1 MMKFKLLF
9 KKGHNNNPSTK
20 STETNQH
27 VPSASSTTTATISNA
42 GAAAGAARSHFG
54 HEKHSKQNKN
64 KTSVKKLLN
73 TFHEETGENPKK
85 NLNKV
90 LQTSQ
95 EKLFSNIKTT
105 TSVQTKDNS
114 TKFAVPVRTNG
125 ENNLKSVNNST
136 GVCNKKH
143 FDKKVYPDK
152 SCEHIH
158 LISNNN
164 VNNLPIQCDNK
175 STELNVCPG
184 DEKEKSSA
192 SKLEPNNSDWDPES
206 ESRLGT
212 VSGHALIGHSL
223 KIMEYQELKQQLD
236 SVSNEK
242 QMLETKINELLNY
255 QESLKDE
262 LCKMKDIQDSG
273 GGGGTLSSELDTG
286 GGGSAHILS
295 RSPLSDT
302 PPHPLPLPSTP
313 PPRHATSAPP
323 SIGDVSGTGLLL
335 DTPDWDKHSSSSLSE
350 ISVACLQDRITQ
362 MEETHYCTNEE
373 LQATLQELA
382 DLQNQLIDLQHT
394 NETLGHEKSVLL
406 ESLCRQTE
414 KLEDTRTK
422 AETLQELLLS
432 RDENQQGRLGVSE
445 REGKLVELL
454 KSAQLEK
461 ETLLGKHEESMS
473 ELSELRRLS
482 NAMKQD
488 TERLSER
495 VRQLESTID
504 ATHADKH
511 QLDQQLG
518 LVREEA
524 SSRTLEI
531 NRLKNLLDNAR
542 AKIEELEED
551 RANLRNKTE
560 LDELLDQT
568 RREKDC
574 LESQVAILQDSMSRS
589 ECKTSQQEEIILRLK
604 EEMKVIRNNAK
615 SSLSDMEYERDLNQK
630 EIARLTHELELLQEN
645 YNELQVQVQ
654 NHLEDKR
661 QLKSLLSETQK
672 QLSETQQSLDLT
684 SKRLTDE
691 SQLRSIENEEWQVF
705 QRDLLTT
712 VRVAND
718 FKSETAQKLESVLIE
733 NKQLKEKNRTLT
745 SQLEKLKKVE
755 AEAAVVK
762 PVLSTPLG
770 APLTPCSS
778 PSLLYRPDNGAGAAT
793 TSSVLSSVMQRNHF
807 SREDSRL
814 SVKSLI
820 ESIENATKQ
829 AKSGPSSSLSS
840 SSSSLNSGSG
850 GGGGVMGGPGS
861 PSSALSPME
870 ESHRGSQTPQ
880 SSSGGHHGI
889 LNSGSGGSKKS
900 NLNMLSSTPDI
911 VHETLKPASTIIKS
925 EEAAPS
931 PASSAAAAL
940 LESMVR
946 RNSQTDLSE
955 RKDPLQALVKN
966 GGSRRNALLK
976 WCQNKTLGYHN
987 IDITNFSSSWNDGLA
1002 LCAILHSYLPSKVP
1016 YDTLT
1021 PNEKRR
1027 NFTIAFSAAESVGI
1041 PTTLNTSDMITQER
1055 PDWNQVMAYITSIYK
1070 HFET

>member
-1 MMKFKLLF
+1 
-9 KKGHNNNPSTK
+9 
-20 STETNQH
+20 
-27 VPSASSTTTATISNA
+27 
-42 GAAAGAARSHFG
+42 
-54 HEKHSKQNKN
+54 
-64 KTSVKKLLN
+64 
-73 TFHEETGENPKK
+73 
-85 NLNKV
+85 
-90 LQTSQ
+90 
-95 EKLFSNIKTT
+95 
-105 TSVQTKDNS
+105 
-114 TKFAVPVRTNG
+114 
-125 ENNLKSVNNST
+125 
-136 GVCNKKH
+136 
-143 FDKKVYPDK
+143 
-152 SCEHIH
+152 
-158 LISNNN
+158 
-164 VNNLPIQCDNK
+164 
-175 STELNVCPG
+175 
-184 DEKEKSSA
+184 
-192 SKLEPNNSDWDPES
+192 
-206 ESRLGT
+206 
-212 VSGHALIGHSL
+212 
-223 KIMEYQELKQQLD
+223 MEYQELKQQLD

-262 LCKMKDIQDSG
+262 LCKMKDIQDASLAASTSSG
-273 GGGGTLSSELDTG
+273 PCS
-286 GGGSAHILS
+286 HHVLS

-302 PPHPLPLPSTP
+302 SPPLPLPSTP

-323 SIGDVSGTGLLL
+323 SIALGSEPLLL

-382 DLQNQLIDLQHT
+382 DLQSQLLDLQHT
-394 NETLGHEKSVLL
+394 NETLGHEKGVLL

-422 AETLQELLLS
+422 ADKLQELLLS
-432 RDENQQGRLGVSE
+432 SNEQNNSRLSTTE
-445 REGKLVELL
+445 RENRL
-454 KSAQLEK
+454 SAQVEK
-461 ETLLGKHEESMS
+461 ETLLSKHEESMA

-482 NAMKQD
+482 NSMKND
-488 TERLSER
+488 CDRLTER

-504 ATHADKH
+504 ASQAEKH
-511 QLDQQLG
+511 QLDQQLSQAKD
-518 LVREEA
+518 E
-524 SSRTLEI
+524 SNSRLLEI
-531 NRLKNLLDNAR
+531 NRLSTLLDNARAKAKDESNSRLLEINRLSTLLDNAR

-551 RANLRNKTE
+551 RDNLRDKSE
-560 LDELLDQT
+560 LDELLSQT
-568 RREKDC
+568 RKEKDV
-574 LESQVAILQDSMSRS
+574 LESQVALLQDSVSRS
-589 ECKTSQQEEIILRLK
+589 ECKCNQQQDAIMHLTQEI
-604 EEMKVIRNNAK
+604 KVIRNNAK

-630 EIARLTHELELLQEN
+630 EIQRLSHELELLQEN

-672 QLSETQQSLDLT
+672 QLSEVQNSLNIT
-684 SKRLTDE
+684 SKRLSEETN
-691 SQLRSIENEEWQVF
+691 LRCIENEEWQEF

-712 VRVAND
+712 VRVANE

-745 SQLEKLKKVE
+745 SQLDKLKKVE
-755 AEAAVVK
+755 AESK
-762 PVLSTPLG
+762 PTP
-770 APLTPCSS
+770 A
-778 PSLLYRPDNGAGAAT
+778 PSLPLPSIRTSDNSCTA
-793 TSSVLSSVMQRNHF
+793 SSVLSSVIQRHTF
-807 SREDSRL
+807 SSQDSRL

-840 SSSSLNSGSG
+840 STSSLNSMSG
-850 GGGGVMGGPGS
+850 PTS
-861 PSSALSPME
+861 PSALSPME
-870 ESHRGSQTPQ
+870 D
-880 SSSGGHHGI
+880 SSSYRNQNSAQTSSLQHHSI
-889 LNSGSGGSKKS
+889 LNSTKKT

-911 VHETLKPASTIIKS
+911 VHETLKPPPSIKS
-925 EEAAPS
+925 EETQSPS
-931 PASSAAAAL
+931 STAAAI

-976 WCQNKTLGYHN
+976 WCQTKTLGYHN

-1002 LCAILHSYLPSKVP
+1002 LCAILHSYLPDKVP
-1016 YDTLT
+1016 YDSLT

-1041 PTTLNTSDMITQER
+1041 PTTLNTNDMITQER
-1055 PDWNQVMAYITSIYK
+1055 PDWNQVMAYVTSIYK